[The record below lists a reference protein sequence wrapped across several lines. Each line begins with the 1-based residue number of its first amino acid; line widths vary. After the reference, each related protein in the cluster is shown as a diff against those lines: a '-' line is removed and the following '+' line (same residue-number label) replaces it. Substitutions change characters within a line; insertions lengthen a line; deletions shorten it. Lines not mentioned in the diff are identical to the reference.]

1 VAAQLTL
8 LRSVAEIERELSRLR
23 TLEEAGTGLRT
34 SVMTHTAW
42 VPPQWLGAA
51 EAVLAGLG
59 ERHPSRT
66 IVLVPEPDA
75 SVDEILAQVE
85 LERFT
90 MGDQSICSEVLVLRL
105 RGRPAHVPASIVV
118 PLLVADLPVFLR
130 WRGQPGFGGVE
141 LEQLVEV
148 ADRVV
153 VDSGEWPDVAD
164 VYRELVPYFDRS
176 AWSDIA
182 WARTLEWRRALA
194 GLWPGIAGLEEVRV
208 TGPAA
213 EASLL
218 AGWLRSRLG
227 HDVRLVPQ
235 EAASL
240 ESVVVDGT
248 ELAAPDIDSKSPSD
262 LLSAELDRFTRD
274 EVYEQAVTR
283 AAAAT

>member
-1 VAAQLTL
+1 VAAQLTT
-8 LRSVAEIERELSRLR
+8 VVEIERELSRLR
-23 TLEEAGTGLRT
+23 TLEEAGPALRT

-42 VPPQWLGAA
+42 VPPEWLNAA

-75 SVDEILAQVE
+75 SRDEIRAEVE
-85 LERFT
+85 LEHFAL
-90 MGDQSICSEVLVLRL
+90 GDESICSEVLVLRL
-105 RGRPAHVPASIVV
+105 RGRTARVPASIVQ

-130 WRGQPGFGGVE
+130 WRGQPGFGGPE

-148 ADRVV
+148 ADRVI
-153 VDSGEWPDVAD
+153 VDSGEWPGVPE
-164 VYRELVPYFDRS
+164 VYRELTPYLDRS

-194 GLWPGIAGLEEVRV
+194 GLWPAIAELGELSV

-227 HDVRLVPQ
+227 HDVRLLH
-235 EAASL
+235 EAAESL
-240 ESVVVDGT
+240 EGVAVDGV
-248 ELAAPDIDSKSPSD
+248 ELAQPDVARKSPSD
-262 LLSAELDRFTRD
+262 LLSDELDRFTRD

-283 AAAAT
+283 AAAAP